1 MGSLARRFAFSLVPI
16 AIAYN
21 VAHYLSFLLIQ
32 GQYLIP
38 LASDPLGRGWNL
50 LGTAGYRVNIA
61 VIGARFEWY
70 AAVSVIVLGHI
81 TAVWHAHRTAQHAIA
96 APRQALASQY
106 PMTALMVAYTVTSLS
121 ILAAPVVE
129 AGRPGL
135 PLAETPSDRVP
146 VPADAVLPK
155 PGSGRLLAVGPGKA
169 ARLGVKFRVLGSAFH
184 DGTRVT
190 AADLFYPYVIAWR
203 WGSERDGGVY
213 DPAIARATALARAS
227 LLGLRVEAS
236 DTVSR
241 SIRFGDV
248 TVSHELLLIDA
259 YFDLATGDLDR
270 LAAVAPP
277 WNAAPWTVLALM
289 EETVRRGWAA
299 FSQEEAARRG
309 VPWLDLV
316 RSPELG
322 QRMAG
327 LIDAFT
333 RDGFRPVGL
342 ESLVTVEEARQRWAA
357 LAAFYREH
365 GHFLVTNGPYRLKGW
380 SPGAATLEAFRDL
393 SYPLGVGSFDALPTP
408 RRAFITKVEPEPAG
422 LQLVV
427 EVERVQK
434 FQRSYRIVRGPL
446 AGAPAVIGPAEPPP
460 VCRYLV
466 LGRDSEVVLA
476 GEGRLEAGSFHL
488 DLTGRLAPGDY
499 SVEAAVYV
507 GGNAMNPEIA
517 RIPYRVG
524 P

>member
-1 MGSLARRFAFSLVPI
+1 
-16 AIAYN
+16 
-21 VAHYLSFLLIQ
+21 
-32 GQYLIP
+32 
-38 LASDPLGRGWNL
+38 
-50 LGTAGYRVNIA
+50 
-61 VIGARFEWY
+61 
-70 AAVSVIVLGHI
+70 
-81 TAVWHAHRTAQHAIA
+81 
-96 APRQALASQY
+96 
-106 PMTALMVAYTVTSLS
+106 MTGLMVAYTVVSLS
-121 ILAAPVVE
+121 ILASPVVE

-135 PLAETPSDRVP
+135 SPAETPPDRVP
-146 VPADAVLPK
+146 VPTDAVLPK
-155 PGSGRLLAVGPGKA
+155 PGSGRLLAVGPGIA

-190 AADLFYPYVIAWR
+190 AADLLYPYVIAWR
-203 WGSERDGGVY
+203 WGSERDGEVY
-213 DPAIARATALARAS
+213 DPAIARDTALARAS

-248 TVSHELLLIDA
+248 TVSHELLVIDA

-277 WNAAPWTVLALM
+277 WNAVPWTVLALM

-309 VPWLDLV
+309 VLWLDLV

-422 LQLVV
+422 LQLTV

-446 AGAPAVIGPAEPPP
+446 AGAPLIGPAEPPP
-460 VCRYLV
+460 LCRYLV
-466 LGRDSEVVLA
+466 VARDSEVVLA
-476 GEGRLEAGSFHL
+476 GEGRLEEGSFHL
-488 DLTGRLAPGDY
+488 DLAGRLAPGDY

-517 RIPYRVG
+517 RVPYRVG
-524 P
+524 R